1 MTGEMYF
8 NFHDAVSFKLVTS
21 DPEAQ
26 RFFAAEYKNHLQGHP
41 VPDVPLVTLEWKRGL
56 PLFAGN
62 SFRFH
67 VHKLLARWSYQ
78 ADIKNDQILIRAVG
92 NRYAIPM
99 VHHMMVHPSLRY
111 LVSNIDMML
120 LHGAAVVKNGQSII
134 LTGRGGAG
142 KTTTSS
148 MLLAQ
153 GGTDWRLHAD
163 DYVFISNGPKTCAYM
178 TRSHLYKDLLH
189 WLPLLREKLSLIE
202 RIRLFVYGTI
212 REWTSE
218 GIKWPVRLPSERLW
232 PDHTLASQARLGK
245 VLLLRRAPV
254 QALQLVDIE
263 SIDKIVEILVEMN
276 FFEARHFIS
285 LMNNKPGTPLPED
298 WLEAWRIRE
307 KQLLHRYLSQTSVQW
322 LELPDSKKL
331 DPRLGH
337 QLVDLLGP
345 CLESPDQEVEGG
357 R

>member
-1 MTGEMYF
+1 MTGAMYF
-8 NFHDAVSFKLVTS
+8 NFHDAVSFELVTS

-26 RFFAAEYKNHLQGHP
+26 LFFAAEYKNHLQDHP
-41 VPDVPLVTLEWKRGL
+41 LPDAPLVTLEWKRGL
-56 PLFAGN
+56 PLFTGK
-62 SFRFH
+62 SFGFH

-78 ADIKNDQILIRAVG
+78 AAIEKNHIRIKAVG

-111 LVSNIDMML
+111 LVSKIDMML

-153 GGTDWRLHAD
+153 GGPDWSMHAD
-163 DYVFISNGPKTCAYM
+163 DYVFIGSGPQTCAYM
-178 TRSHLYKDLLH
+178 TRSHLYKDLLR
-189 WLPLLREKLSLIE
+189 WLPELREKLSLIE
-202 RIRLFVYGTI
+202 RIRLYVYGTI
-212 REWTSE
+212 REWTRE
-218 GIKWPVRLPSERLW
+218 GIKWPVRLSSERLW
-232 PDHTLASQARLGK
+232 PDHTLASRARLSK

-254 QALQLVDIE
+254 PTLQLVDIE
-263 SIDKIVEILVEMN
+263 ALDEVVEILVEMN

-322 LELPDSKKL
+322 LELPDSKNL

-337 QLVDLLGP
+337 QLVELLQP
-345 CLESPDQEVEGG
+345 CLTNPEQEVEGG
-357 R
+357 